1 MKTFAS
7 LIHDKKD
14 EFARIFN
21 LTANEF
27 MDELMTVILKRF
39 YVDIIKLDNWMT
51 AHKGY
56 DIDKD
61 GSGSIDFDEFLDMMT
76 AKMVRVGPPLPLSA
90 PHAGGTRHLCGNGI
104 GRCRRLLRVC
114 VPVGGLLP
122 PAVAAKR
129 MD

>member
-61 GSGSIDFDEFLDMMT
+61 GSLSDFIMKTYGDE
-76 AKMVRVGPPLPLSA
+76 
-90 PHAGGTRHLCGNGI
+90 
-104 GRCRRLLRVC
+104 
-114 VPVGGLLP
+114 
-122 PAVAAKR
+122 AVKFIEEN
-129 MD
+129 M